1 MYYAGS
7 VFDWL
12 SSGWISMGNIFSHA
26 LQEAQNGLCFFGWIS
41 IRRYQADGLLNLLWG
56 DIKRV
61 SKKRRPIFVLPEP
74 LA

>member
-1 MYYAGS
+1 VG
-7 VFDWL
+7 
-12 SSGWISMGNIFSHA
+12 IFFVWA

-41 IRRYQADGLLNLLWG
+41 IGRFQADGLWNLLLG

-74 LA
+74 LD